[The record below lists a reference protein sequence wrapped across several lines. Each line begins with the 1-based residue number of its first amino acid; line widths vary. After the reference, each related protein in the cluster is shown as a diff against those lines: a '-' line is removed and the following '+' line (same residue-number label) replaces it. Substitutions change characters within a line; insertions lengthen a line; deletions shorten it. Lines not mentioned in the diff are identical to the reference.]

1 MINER
6 PTSTRPAVPQPGRN
20 AEPVLLVHPLG
31 PKWIVKSRV
40 LDGTYVFPTI
50 RAALNFA
57 RSCGNESA
65 PSLVKAELPRG
76 LMYYEWVR

>member
-6 PTSTRPAVPQPGRN
+6 ALPGRT
-20 AEPVLLVHPLG
+20 AVQPTKVGESVLLVHPLG

-50 RAALNFA
+50 KQALNFA
-57 RSCGNESA
+57 RSCGSETA